1 MKDSIS
7 IFRKLIN
14 FQLTETESISI
25 PIGEYDNSIVRSG
38 KIHLY
43 SSCFSFHIFKFIN
56 LLDDFMI
63 DGNFM
68 GLREMDDSSLILS
81 YGKGILDRKLIEK
94 YNSTWNGF
102 ANIPKLEY
110 KDFNVFLNL

>member
-14 FQLTETESISI
+14 LQLTGIESITI

-43 SSCFSFHIFKFIN
+43 SSYFSFHIFKFLD

-68 GLREMDDSSLILS
+68 ELREMDDSSLILS
-81 YGKGILDRKLIEK
+81 YGKDILDRKLIEK
-94 YNSTWNGF
+94 YNSSWNVF
-102 ANIPKLEY
+102 TNVPKLEY
-110 KDFNVFLNL
+110 KDFNVFFSL